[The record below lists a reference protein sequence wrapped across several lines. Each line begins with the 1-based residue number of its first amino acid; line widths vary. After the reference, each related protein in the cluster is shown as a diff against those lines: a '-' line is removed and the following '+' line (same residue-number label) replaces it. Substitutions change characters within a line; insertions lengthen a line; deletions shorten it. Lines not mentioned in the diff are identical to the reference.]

1 MNLIEL
7 LNGQL
12 SDGLVDSLANQIG
25 GADKK
30 QTSAAASGIISM
42 ITSALA
48 KNAATPQGRDAL
60 ASALDR
66 DHDGSIL
73 DDLMGY
79 ATGNMQKQAPP
90 ERSSMLNGA
99 GILKHI
105 LGGKQNGAIDV
116 ISQMSGLGKNQSGNL
131 MAMLAPMVM
140 GMLGKQKRQNNLD
153 GGGLFDVLSKTV
165 QNQARTQKKEMSIF
179 ERMLDRDGDGS
190 IKDDVA
196 GFGLKWLTSKL
207 FGRR

>member
-1 MNLIEL
+1 MANLIDL

-12 SDGLVDSLANQIG
+12 SDGLVESLAGQIG

-30 QTSAAASGIISM
+30 QTATAANGIISM

-48 KNAATPQGRDAL
+48 KNAASPEGRNAL

-79 ATGNMQKQAPP
+79 ATGNMQQQAPQNK
-90 ERSSMLNGA
+90 MLNGT

-105 LGGKQNGAIDV
+105 LGGKQNGAIDM
-116 ISQMSGLGKNQSGNL
+116 ISQMSGLAKGQSGNL
-131 MAMLAPMVM
+131 MAMLAPIVM
-140 GMLGKQKRQNNLD
+140 GMLGKEKRQQNLD
-153 GGGLFDVLSKTV
+153 GGGLFDILNKSV
-165 QNQARTQKKEMSIF
+165 RTSNAAPKKDLSIF
-179 ERMLDRDGDGS
+179 EKFLDQDGDGS

-196 GFGLKWLTSKL
+196 GFGLKWLAGKL